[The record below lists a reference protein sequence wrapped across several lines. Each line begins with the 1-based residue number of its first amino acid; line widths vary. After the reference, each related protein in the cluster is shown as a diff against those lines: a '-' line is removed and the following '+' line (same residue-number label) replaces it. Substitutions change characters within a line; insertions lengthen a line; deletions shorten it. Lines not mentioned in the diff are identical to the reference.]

1 MIRDPRDVVIS
12 SFFHKKY
19 RYNFLPEDKS
29 RLAYASYDGE
39 IVQFIREPIGSLKT
53 LIEYYNIWD
62 KNRHIPLDFMLLRY
76 EDISSDP
83 ISALRLTLDFL
94 GLNFINDDV
103 VAEAV
108 NYASFENM
116 RKMEKNNVFNSPIMK
131 VNNPSDYKTY
141 KTRQG
146 KVGGYK

>member
-1 MIRDPRDVVIS
+1 
-12 SFFHKKY
+12 
-19 RYNFLPEDKS
+19 
-29 RLAYASYDGE
+29 
-39 IVQFIREPIGSLKT
+39 
-53 LIEYYNIWD
+53 
-62 KNRHIPLDFMLLRY
+62 MLFR
-76 EDISSDP
+76 S
-83 ISALRLTLDFL
+83 
-94 GLNFINDDV
+94 DV